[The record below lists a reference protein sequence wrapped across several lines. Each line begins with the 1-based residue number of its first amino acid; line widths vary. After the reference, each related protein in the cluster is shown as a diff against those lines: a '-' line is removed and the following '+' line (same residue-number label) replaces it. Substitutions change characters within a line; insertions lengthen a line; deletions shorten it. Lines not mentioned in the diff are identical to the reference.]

1 SSVRLGGKNLC
12 RAPEDWD
19 MPKNPWMLTVAGT
32 LLCALWPSL
41 AVAAKAHYTYTHW
54 DTDTEERLPQNS
66 VISMTQTRDGYLWLG
81 TGNGLARFDGI
92 HFKTFDES
100 ELNSRKIV
108 KLFEDSHTNLWV
120 GTETG
125 EIVLVKEGK
134 VIHPDLGRGRS
145 GGPLVAICEDPTG
158 GVWLYTADG
167 RICRYREGKVDVPL
181 NNCL

>member
-1 SSVRLGGKNLC
+1 
-12 RAPEDWD
+12 
-19 MPKNPWMLTVAGT
+19 MPKNRWMLAVSGLVLGGCCANLSAG
-32 LLCALWPSL
+32 AE
-41 AVAAKAHYTYTHW
+41 AHYTVDHW

-66 VISMTQTRDGYLWLG
+66 VIAMTQTRDGYLWLG

-125 EIVLVKEGK
+125 EIVLVKQGK
-134 VIHPDLGRGRS
+134 AIRPDLGRGRS
-145 GGPLVAICEDPTG
+145 GGPVAA
-158 GVWLYTADG
+158 V
-167 RICRYREGKVDVPL
+167 
-181 NNCL
+181 